1 MTKAFQW
8 GLLFLSRPLGK
19 KQGLKEENDVSQ
31 VDQSQSARYLEKKG
45 YSISYIMLWGQDFKE
60 SDVKGPLKY
69 IYMRIHIHTHTQTH
83 TRQER
88 NRLSNS

>member
-1 MTKAFQW
+1 MTSISPYLASMARPFCYLEMTKAFQW

-69 IYMRIHIHTHTQTH
+69 IYI
-83 TRQER
+83 
-88 NRLSNS
+88 